1 MIQKKYILTSFLVVV
16 VFGLTTFFAIFC
28 KVELP
33 RAEEKSLE
41 EKRAVFFSYIEIEK
55 YFQGLDEEDVK
66 SAIQQILDF
75 LKEKN
80 FNMIL
85 LQVRSFSDAIY
96 PSKIYPMS
104 KTLTGQEGG
113 KYPFDFLAYFIKQ
126 AHQRGMEV
134 HAWINPY
141 RVRSNTDVSSISTKN
156 PAYQWLKTTHVKVIE
171 NQGIYYN
178 PSSQEVED
186 LIIAGIEE
194 LIQNYAID
202 GIHFDDYFYPD
213 ETIDEAEYQEY
224 QLAMTKE
231 EFRLAKVNQLVRRV
245 YDTVKKKDL
254 VFGISPEGNIENN
267 YQRNYADVKTWLK
280 EDGYIDY
287 IMPQIY
293 YGFENQV
300 KPFEKTLDEWNAL
313 IQNDVVL
320 IPALALYKAGLPDQY
335 AKSGSMEWQNHMD
348 IIKREI
354 EISRKAPKYRGFSLF
369 RFGYLYD
376 ETNNQNLIEER
387 NNIFE
392 LLKEKE

>member
-1 MIQKKYILTSFLVVV
+1 MIQKKYILTSFLLVVI
-16 VFGLTTFFAIFC
+16 FGFTTFFAVFC

-33 RAEEKSLE
+33 HAEESPIE
-41 EKRAVFFSYIEIEK
+41 ERRAVFFSYIEIEK
-55 YFQGLDEEDVK
+55 YFQGLKEEDTKTKIEEVL
-66 SAIQQILDF
+66 SFLD
-75 LKEKN
+75 KHH

-96 PSKIYPMS
+96 PSKIYPIS
-104 KTLTGQEGG
+104 KTLTGQEGSE
-113 KYPFDFLAYFIKQ
+113 YPFDFLKYFIEQ
-126 AHQRGMEV
+126 AHSNGIEV

-141 RVRSNTDVSSISTKN
+141 RVRSNTNVSSITIKN
-156 PAYQWLKTTHVKVIE
+156 PAYKWLGTTHVKVIE

-186 LIIAGIEE
+186 LIIEGIEE
-194 LIQNYAID
+194 LIQNYLID

-213 ETIDEAEYQEY
+213 DTIDDVEYQEY
-224 QLAMTKE
+224 QMTMTKE

-245 YDTVKKKDL
+245 YETVKKKGL

-280 EDGYIDY
+280 EDNYIDY

-300 KPFEKTLDEWNAL
+300 KPFENTLLEWNSL
-313 IQNDVVL
+313 IQNQVKL
-320 IPALALYKAGLPDQY
+320 IPALALYKSGLPDQY
-335 AKSGSMEWQNHMD
+335 AKSGEKEWQENTD

-354 EISRKAPKYRGFSLF
+354 EESRKVSNYQGFSLF
-369 RFGYLYD
+369 RYD
-376 ETNNQNLIEER
+376 FLVNETENMNLQSER
-387 NNIFE
+387 ENILE

>member
-1 MIQKKYILTSFLVVV
+1 MITVGLLVVV
-16 VFGLTTFFAIFC
+16 LGLTTFFSTLC

-33 RAEEKSLE
+33 NEERTSPE
-41 EKRAVFFSYIEIEK
+41 EKRAVFFSYMEIEK
-55 YFQGLDEEDVK
+55 YFQGVGEEEAKTKIREIVT
-66 SAIQQILDF
+66 F

-104 KTLTGQEGG
+104 KTLTGIENSE
-113 KYPFDFLAYFIKQ
+113 YPFDFLAYFIEE
-126 AHQRGMEV
+126 AHKREIEV

-141 RVRSNTDVSSISTKN
+141 RVRNNTDVQSLSLKN
-156 PAYQWLKTTHVKVIE
+156 PAYGWLGTNKVKVIE

-178 PSSQEVED
+178 PASIEVQD
-186 LIIAGIEE
+186 LIIQGIEE
-194 LIQNYAID
+194 LIDNYSID

-213 ETIDEAEYQEY
+213 DTIDQEEYQEY
-224 QLAMTKE
+224 QMTMTKQ
-231 EFRLAKVNQLVRRV
+231 EFHLAQVNQLIRRV
-245 YDTVKKKDL
+245 YETVKKKEGL
-254 VFGISPEGNIENN
+254 VFGISPEGNIDNN

-280 EDGYIDY
+280 EGGYIDY

-293 YGFENQV
+293 YGFENEV
-300 KPFEKTLDEWNAL
+300 KPFERTLEEWNDL

-320 IPALALYKAGLPDQY
+320 LPALALYKSGLLDQY
-335 AKSGSMEWQNHMD
+335 AKSGSAEWQNHTD

-354 EISRKAPKYRGFSLF
+354 ETSRKIPKYQGFSLF

-376 ETNNQNLIEER
+376 DTENQNLKEER
-387 NNIFE
+387 EKIFE
-392 LLKEKE
+392 LFK

>member
-1 MIQKKYILTSFLVVV
+1 MIKRKHVLTSILLVV
-16 VFGLTTFFAIFC
+16 VFGLTTFFAAFC

-33 RAEEKSLE
+33 QAEEKALE

-55 YFQGLDEEDVK
+55 YFQGLKEDDTKKKIDE
-66 SAIQQILDF
+66 ILNF
-75 LKEKN
+75 LQKQH

-85 LQVRSFSDAIY
+85 LQVRPFSDAIY

-104 KTLTGQEGG
+104 KILTGQEGTE
-113 KYPFDFLAYFIKQ
+113 YPFDFLAYFIEQ
-126 AHQRGMEV
+126 AHQKGVEV

-141 RVRSNTDVSSISTKN
+141 RVRSNTDVSSISVEN
-156 PAYQWLKTTHVKVIE
+156 PAYKWLGTTNVKVIE

-178 PSSQEVED
+178 PASQEVED
-186 LIIAGIEE
+186 LIIEGIKE
-194 LIQNYAID
+194 LIQKYPID

-213 ETIDEAEYQEY
+213 DTIDDMEYQEY
-224 QLAMTKE
+224 QMAMTKE
-231 EFRLAKVNQLVRRV
+231 EFRLAKVNQLIRRV
-245 YDTVKKKDL
+245 HDTVKKKGI

-267 YQRNYADVKTWLK
+267 YQKNYADVKTWLK

-300 KPFEKTLDEWNAL
+300 KPFESTLNEWNSL

-320 IPALALYKAGLPDQY
+320 IPALALYKSGLLDQY
-335 AKSGSMEWQNHMD
+335 AKSGSAEWQNHTD

-354 EISRKAPKYRGFSLF
+354 EVSRKIPKYRGFSLF
-369 RFGYLYD
+369 RFGHLYD
-376 ETNNQNLIEER
+376 ETENQNLKEER
-387 NNIFE
+387 ENIFE
-392 LLKEKE
+392 LLK